1 MSKDIRIRK
10 GVDIKLKGRAEKV
23 YAQVPASETYMLKP
37 TDFHGL
43 TPKLTV
49 KEGEEV
55 KAGTCLFYDKYNE
68 KVRFT
73 SPVSG
78 EVVEIVR
85 GEKRK
90 VLGVK
95 ILADK
100 ETSYQQFDVNPSMG
114 RDQII
119 DALCEA
125 GLWPMVKTRPFDVIA
140 NPEDKPKAIFISAF
154 DSAPLAA
161 DNDFILHGLED
172 EFQQGL
178 DIITKLTEGVTH
190 LNVDGKTNPSP
201 VFSNAKGVQINK
213 ISGPHPAG
221 NVGVQ
226 IHHMD
231 PLNKGEVIWTLTPQ
245 DVLTIGR
252 FFKTGQYDASRIVAL
267 AGSMVLKPKYY
278 RVTAGCQ
285 VNHMSSNNLE
295 EGKPRVI
302 SGNVLTGT
310 HISTDGYLGY
320 YDNLI
325 TVIPEGDEAEFMG
338 WLAPGF
344 GKFSL
349 SRTFWSWLNPGK
361 EYELTANLHGEE
373 RAYVMT
379 GQYEKVFPFDIY
391 PVQLVKACLMED
403 VEALEQLGIYE
414 VSHEDFALCEFVCTS
429 KVNVQ
434 DIVRDG
440 LDLVKKECS

>member
-125 GLWPMVKTRPFDVIA
+125 GLWPMVKTRPFDVIS

-285 VNHMSSNNLE
+285 VNHMLSNNLE

>member
-285 VNHMSSNNLE
+285 VNHMLSNNLE

-379 GQYEKVFPFDIY
+379 GQYEKVFPFEIY

-434 DIVRDG
+434 DIVREG

>member
-285 VNHMSSNNLE
+285 VNHMLSNNLE